1 MLHWKGLAFGLAMA
15 ILDVIGLGVVKT
27 VSMNYSKLWMMII
40 PTIIYIFQPWIFL
53 SSLSVSSLTI
63 MNLSWDLIS
72 DILVT
77 TLGIFYFKEK
87 IAGTHMIGLL
97 MGMVSLILLSQKD
110 HSIKD

>member
-15 ILDVIGLGVVKT
+15 ILDVIGLGIVKK
-27 VSMNYSKLWMMII
+27 VSMNYSKLWMII
-40 PTIIYIFQPWIFL
+40 PTIIYMFQPWIFL
-53 SSLSVSSLTI
+53 SALNVSSLTI

-77 TLGIFYFKEK
+77 LLGIFYFKEK

-97 MGMVSLILLSQKD
+97 LGGLSLILLSQKD
-110 HSIKD
+110 QSVKD